1 MTRSITI
8 SILAAAALLPASAQ
22 VNKEITVEREV
33 VPVLREVSA
42 LAFTPEVALP
52 PVEKPTL
59 DYNRRTITA
68 RIPALFSFLEPAAVA
83 DSIAASPYRGYAAL
97 GYFPTY
103 NLGASAGYRA
113 IASDLTT
120 LDLWMQYTGSQYK
133 TRFYGYDGADPDK
146 KYRVAWHDAAIGLTL
161 AQRIGAKGSLDLS
174 TTYAFSRFNN
184 PEYKLYYGGPY
195 WQNIN
200 RYDIDAR
207 YTSKTNDLGYTVGL
221 AYGLFSPVKGY
232 GEERIFSDEKHPAIS
247 PVRENI
253 VRLNGALFADI
264 DDTQSYRLDLDATML
279 ARSESGMPST
289 PYYGWIESLIPR
301 DGKTMGLVTVTPS
314 YRLARQKFIMDL
326 GARIDLTM
334 GEGKFFHIAP
344 DVKLTWMPSQSFA
357 VYGRAGGG
365 EHLNTMGSLYAVDRF
380 ISPVFWY
387 ESSHVPVEAEAGFRF
402 GPLRGA
408 SLTLSAA
415 YAAAND
421 WLMPMQ
427 PDEGVVAF
435 SAFDMRGWQFKAR
448 ADYSFRHIASIS
460 LTGTINPQKG
470 MTTGY
475 YTDLDRARY
484 TFAAD
489 LTLHPLK
496 PLDITVGYELRACR
510 SMRWYNLFDNELWT
524 EPLPSGY
531 LSEDIRRM
539 RNISDINIGASW
551 SFTPQLTAFVR
562 AENILGR
569 HVSSFARI
577 PSQGFHGLLGA
588 AYKF

>member
-1 MTRSITI
+1 M
-8 SILAAAALLPASAQ
+8 LPAAAQ

-42 LAFTPEVALP
+42 LAFSPEVALP

-113 IASDLTT
+113 IASDRTT

-133 TRFYGYDGADPDK
+133 THFYGYIGGDTGE
-146 KYRVAWHDAAIGLTL
+146 KYRVAWHDAALGLNL
-161 AQRIGAKGSLDLS
+161 AQRVGSKGRLDLS

-184 PEYKLYYGGPY
+184 PEYKFYYGGPY

-207 YTSKTNDLGYTVGL
+207 FTSKTNDLGYSVGL

-247 PVRENI
+247 PVRENSAT
-253 VRLNGALFADI
+253 LSGALFADI
-264 DDTQSYRLDLDATML
+264 NDTQSYRLDLEATML
-279 ARSESGMPST
+279 ARSESGQPST
-289 PYYGWIESLIPR
+289 PHYNWYQSLIPR
-301 DGKTMGLVTVTPS
+301 DGKTMGLVTITPS
-314 YRLARQKFIMDL
+314 YRLARQHFAMDL

-344 DVKLTWMPSQSFA
+344 DVKLTWMPSQAFA

-380 ISPVFWY
+380 ISPVLWY
-387 ESSHVPVEAEAGFRF
+387 ESSHIPVEAEAGFRF
-402 GPLRGA
+402 GPFRGA

-415 YAAAND
+415 YARAND

-427 PDEGVVAF
+427 PTAGMVAF

-448 ADYSFRHIASIS
+448 ADYSYRHIATIS
-460 LTGTINPQKG
+460 LTGTVNPQKG

-475 YTDLDRARY
+475 YTELDRARY

-489 LTLHPLK
+489 LTVHPVK
-496 PLDITVGYELRACR
+496 PLDITIGYELRACR
-510 SMRWYNLFDNELWT
+510 SMRWYNLFYYEDDH
-524 EPLPSGY
+524 SSR
-531 LSEDIRRM
+531 LSEEICPL
-539 RNISDINIGASW
+539 RNLADINLGASW

-588 AYKF
+588 SYKF